1 VGTKERSRRDVPANT
16 ERGKQVFSPAI
27 AYVRYLSAR
36 LGDDRGATMV
46 EYAIMVALIAA
57 VSILVIG
64 FLGLDVLDAFL
75 DAETKFDGSAGG

>member
-1 VGTKERSRRDVPANT
+1 
-16 ERGKQVFSPAI
+16 
-27 AYVRYLSAR
+27 
-36 LGDDRGATMV
+36 MV